1 MGCLISS
8 LLSLY
13 LIVLVIRA
21 VLSWFPISPGSSLA
35 PIVSVLYNI
44 TEPVLAPLRRIIPP
58 VGGFDLSFIVALF
71 AIQIL
76 QRAIASN
83 FGCTGGFGLF

>member
-1 MGCLISS
+1 VGCILAS
-8 LLSLY
+8 LLSIY
-13 LIVLVIRA
+13 LLVLVVRA

-35 PIVSVLYNI
+35 PIVSILYNI
-44 TEPVLAPLRRIIPP
+44 TEPVLAPLRRVIPP

-71 AIQIL
+71 AIEIL

-83 FGCTGGFGLF
+83 FGCTGGLGLF